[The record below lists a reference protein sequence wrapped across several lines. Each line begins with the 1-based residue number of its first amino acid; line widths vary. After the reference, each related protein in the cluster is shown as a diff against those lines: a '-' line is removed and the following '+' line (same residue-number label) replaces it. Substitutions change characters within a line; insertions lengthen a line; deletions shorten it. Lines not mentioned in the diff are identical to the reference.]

1 MSSPS
6 VTSRGRVSN
15 LARLAGALAVASVAI
30 SLAACGE
37 AENFIDQDQLE
48 AAVLDL
54 APANAGAESA
64 SCPEEVSSDSGTEFE
79 CTVSDGENEVQVG
92 ATVISESDEE
102 VQFEILTVDGEKYP

>member
-6 VTSRGRVSN
+6 VASGHRALHLT
-15 LARLAGALAVASVAI
+15 RLAATLAVATVAVT
-30 SLAACGE
+30 LAACGG
-37 AENFIDQDQLE
+37 AENSIDQDQLE

-102 VQFEILTVDGEKYP
+102 SQFEILTVDGEKYP